1 MSLFVDTGV
10 FYAHHDTDAERHT
23 DAVAVFDEICKSR
36 GFDAVCSFDSDFD
49 GLVDRIEPQA

>member
-1 MSLFVDTGV
+1 M
-10 FYAHHDTDAERHT
+10 FYAHHDTDAERHA